1 MVPRRRLCLIAGFAW
16 WVSAAYGIPP
26 FGAKPSPAADSGF
39 SLTTSSFQANGDIP
53 ARFTCGGDNLSPA
66 LAWNHPPAGT
76 RSFVLIADDP
86 DAPGGVFTHWVIYD
100 LPAGLGQLP
109 AGVASN
115 SDPEGGRQ
123 GRNDFQQ
130 TGYGGPCPPPGK
142 PHRYFFR
149 LYALD
154 QKLSLRSGASRSE
167 VENAM
172 KGHVLAQASV
182 MGRFKR

>member
-1 MVPRRRLCLIAGFAW
+1 MVQRRSLCLVAGLAGWAAAACGIAL
-16 WVSAAYGIPP
+16 
-26 FGAKPSPAADSGF
+26 FGARLLLADSGF
-39 SLTTSSFQANGDIP
+39 SLTTSSFQADGDIP
-53 ARFTCGGDNLSPA
+53 SRFTCRGDNLSPA
-66 LAWNHPPAGT
+66 LAWSDPPAGT

-86 DAPGGVFTHWVIYD
+86 DAPSYVFTHWVIYD
-100 LPAGLGQLP
+100 LPSSLRRLP
-109 AGVASN
+109 AGVPN
-115 SDPEGGRQ
+115 TSDPEGGRQ
-123 GRNDFQQ
+123 GSNDFEQ

-154 QKLSLRSGASRSE
+154 MQLNLRAGASRSE

-172 KGHVLAQASV
+172 KGHVLGQASV